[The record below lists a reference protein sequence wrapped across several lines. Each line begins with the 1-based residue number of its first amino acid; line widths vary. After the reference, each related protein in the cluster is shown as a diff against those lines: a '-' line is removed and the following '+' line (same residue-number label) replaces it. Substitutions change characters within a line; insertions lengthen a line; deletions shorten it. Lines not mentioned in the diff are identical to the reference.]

1 MLVGEKRLALAHLYL
16 GSLYARL
23 DQCSCYI
30 FKSVVQYD
38 VVSYVDASFLQ
49 MFLWETFRALSSKP
63 VDFEPVKSQKVNV
76 TGVEK
81 EKTPHHKP

>member
-1 MLVGEKRLALAHLYL
+1 MPEDGLYGYETLLVVMLVGEKRLALAHLYL

-30 FKSVVQYD
+30 FKSVGQYD

-49 MFLWETFRALSSKP
+49 MFLWETFRALSLQAS
-63 VDFEPVKSQKVNV
+63 
-76 TGVEK
+76 
-81 EKTPHHKP
+81 